1 MNTNPIQSI
10 APKKENFL
18 TNLKDMGFA
27 GIYSKYGTALIFIGI
42 LILATVTSPIFLTQS
57 NLTNVLRQVVVVSLL
72 GCGVTF
78 IIILGHIDV
87 SLGSVIALTG
97 TMAASVMQMTQ
108 NIFLACLAGI
118 AVGIVVGMI
127 NGFVITYFNIPAFI
141 MTLATTTVARGAIL
155 IYTKGTPV
163 SNLGNFKVIGQG
175 DLGPIPISVII
186 LIIVI
191 AISWIMLNR
200 TKFGRY
206 VYAVG
211 GNVKAAVASG
221 INAKSIVRK
230 AFVYNG
236 ILSGIAGIVL
246 MSRINSGQPAAGVG
260 YEFDAI
266 TGVVVGGTS
275 LMGGSGTIIG
285 TIIGSLIVGVI
296 NNMLNL
302 LNVTSYWQ
310 QVVKGLI
317 ILIAVILD
325 VQTKTARVSR
335 KKA

>member
-1 MNTNPIQSI
+1 MSANPIQSS
-10 APKKENFL
+10 ASKKENFL
-18 TNLKDMGFA
+18 TDLKSMGFA

-42 LILATVTSPIFLTQS
+42 LILATLSSNVFLSQS
-57 NLTNVLRQVVVVSLL
+57 NLTNVLRQVVVVGLL

-87 SLGSVIALTG
+87 SLGSVVALTG
-97 TMAASVMQMTQ
+97 TIAASVMQITQ
-108 NIFLACLAGI
+108 NILLAVLAGI
-118 AVGIVVGMI
+118 VVGIVVGMA
-127 NGFVITYFNIPAFI
+127 NGFVITFFNIPAFI
-141 MTLATTTVARGAIL
+141 MTLATTTVARGAVL
-155 IYTKGTPV
+155 IYTGGTPV
-163 SNLGNFKVIGQG
+163 SNLGNFKIIGQG

-186 LIIVI
+186 LAVVI
-191 AISWIMLNR
+191 AISWVLLNR

-211 GNVKAAVASG
+211 GNVKAATASG
-221 INAKSIVRK
+221 INAKSIVQK
-230 AFVYNG
+230 AFIYNG
-236 ILSGIAGIVL
+236 ILAGIAGVVL

-275 LMGGSGTIIG
+275 LMGGTGTIIG
-285 TIIGSLIVGVI
+285 TIIGCLIVGVI

-302 LNVTSYWQ
+302 LNVSSYWQ

-325 VQTKTARVSR
+325 VMTKTARVSR